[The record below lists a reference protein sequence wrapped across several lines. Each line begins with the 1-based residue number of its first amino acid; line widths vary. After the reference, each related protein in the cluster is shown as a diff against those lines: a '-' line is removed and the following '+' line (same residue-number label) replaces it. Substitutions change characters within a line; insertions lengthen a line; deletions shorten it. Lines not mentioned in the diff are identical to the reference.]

1 MSFILCLVDG
11 LLCFGRL
18 IMESLYCD
26 VFVGNVCNLV
36 VCCVQNDAYV
46 CSCRL
51 FEDPFQR

>member
-1 MSFILCLVDG
+1 
-11 LLCFGRL
+11 
-18 IMESLYCD
+18 MESLYCD